1 MWLNNMVVLMIII
14 KGYRMRSGKPS
25 TAPEGARCCRPNVM

>member
-1 MWLNNMVVLMIII
+1 MWLNNMVIFII

-25 TAPEGARCCRPNVM
+25 TAPKGARCCRPNVM